1 MRSIESMVYAMKTQV
16 IAIGSAV
23 VLVAILVAAGG
34 CQAIRAGYETASYR
48 VIQSDGS
55 FQLREYP
62 TLQWVETSMASP
74 SGDSDGSFG
83 RLFRFITGGNQAQQK
98 IAMTT
103 PVYMTSTATPGNST
117 QRVMAFVM
125 PKDMVATAVPAPSDA
140 SVRRR
145 EVPAGRFAVRRFSGG
160 RSLEREEEFLGEL
173 RAWVAA
179 RGLSVADPVPIY
191 GYFDPP
197 WTPSIFR
204 RNEVMLRVTEP
215 VAH

>member
-1 MRSIESMVYAMKTQV
+1 MVCRMKTQA

-48 VIQSDGS
+48 VIQSDGA

-62 TLQWVETSMASP
+62 TLQWVETSMATT

-103 PVYMTSTATPGNST
+103 PVYMTSTATTSGNST

-125 PKDMVATAVPAPSDA
+125 PKDMVAAAVPAPSDA

-145 EVPAGRFAVRRFSGG
+145 EVAAGRFAVRRFSGG
-160 RSLEREEEFLGEL
+160 RSSEREAEFLREL
-173 RAWVAA
+173 QGWMAA
-179 RGLSVADPVPIY
+179 RGLSVADPTPIY

-204 RNEVMLRVTEP
+204 RNEVMLRVMEP
-215 VAH
+215 VGP

>member
-1 MRSIESMVYAMKTQV
+1 MKTQA

-48 VIQSDGS
+48 VIQADGA

-62 TLQWVETSMASP
+62 TLQWVETSMGTT

-103 PVYMTSTATPGNST
+103 PVYMTATATPGNST

-145 EVPAGRFAVRRFSGG
+145 EVAAGRFAVRRFSGG
-160 RSLEREEEFLGEL
+160 RSSEREAEFLGEL
-173 RAWVAA
+173 QGWVAA
-179 RGLSVADPVPIY
+179 RGLAVADPTPIY

-204 RNEVMLRVTEP
+204 RNEVMLRVSEP
-215 VAH
+215 IAP